1 MKSMT
6 NIKTVLTVT
15 FFIFAFC
22 VSALPARAD
31 QPDAYKQDKKAS
43 NFISRQ
49 VPTSRKPV
57 AKAPAHRDQPR
68 QQPQARPQA
77 SQPARAKQDDRAQW
91 KGHDQRKDHDA
102 RPRQDRGRPQRPI
115 QIVNF
120 INFVPDVYAQ
130 DSVDDNAG
138 TTGMLVNSS
147 PQPLAGSAGYLS
159 VYINGGT
166 YFYYQGSF
174 FMLTSSGYE
183 TVDPSTLAA
192 DGVFNIE
199 IPNSSGAYT
208 QIQLEAVNNGYVGPQ
223 GEFYP
228 QFPSIPQLQAIY
240 VR

>member
-15 FFIFAFC
+15 FFIFAFY

-147 PQPLAGSAGYLS
+147 PQPLAG
-159 VYINGGT
+159 
-166 YFYYQGSF
+166 
-174 FMLTSSGYE
+174 
-183 TVDPSTLAA
+183 
-192 DGVFNIE
+192 
-199 IPNSSGAYT
+199 
-208 QIQLEAVNNGYVGPQ
+208 
-223 GEFYP
+223 
-228 QFPSIPQLQAIY
+228 
-240 VR
+240 